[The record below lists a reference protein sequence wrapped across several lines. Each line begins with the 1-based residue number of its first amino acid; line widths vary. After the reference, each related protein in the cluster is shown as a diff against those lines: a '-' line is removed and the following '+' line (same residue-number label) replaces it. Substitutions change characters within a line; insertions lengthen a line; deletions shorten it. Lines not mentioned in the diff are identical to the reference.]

1 MLPCVGIHTSRKAF
15 NQDDWYEDNKRV
27 EIKRSWVLTI
37 YMEKKTEI
45 LVGKSKRLSV
55 WKESMGCDL
64 RRCNFPSC
72 LVFQLIWIFIY
83 LFIYLA
89 SPN

>member
-27 EIKRSWVLTI
+27 EIKRFWVLTI

-45 LVGKSKRLSV
+45 LVGKPKRLSV
-55 WKESMGCDL
+55 WKASESMGCDL
-64 RRCNFPSC
+64 SRCNFPSC
-72 LVFQLIWIFIY
+72 LVFQLIWIFGY
-83 LFIYLA
+83 LFI
-89 SPN
+89 

>member
-1 MLPCVGIHTSRKAF
+1 MSPCVSTHTSRIAF

-37 YMEKKTEI
+37 YMEKNRNSGWKI
-45 LVGKSKRLSV
+45 KAASV
-55 WKESMGCDL
+55 WKASESMECDL

-83 LFIYLA
+83 LFSFA
-89 SPN
+89 

>member
-1 MLPCVGIHTSRKAF
+1 MLPCVGTHTSRKAF

-45 LVGKSKRLSV
+45 VVGKSKQLSV
-55 WKESMGCDL
+55 WKASESMGCDL
-64 RRCNFPSC
+64 RR
-72 LVFQLIWIFIY
+72 
-83 LFIYLA
+83 
-89 SPN
+89 